1 MTDIFVHICNKMKS
15 FLLMELLCIIFVSH
29 NVSGQGNIRIR
40 HVLSMIP
47 SYRESYDY
55 NPTLY
60 LLSTTEKYIIN
71 GRVSVPYQ
79 QRVYPF
85 TIQPLG
91 YHILSVSNYDVG
103 YNTGYR
109 SLAITVEADGDV
121 VVYCSGGYGSYYDSF
136 YVMPF
141 NQLGKEYY
149 LYSYDPYSTNIG
161 SYFSISALQE
171 NTDILIYFDKP
182 YIYSSVTYD
191 RYNPLA
197 IKLNSYSTHLFEVT
211 TDFTGT
217 YLESTKPVS
226 VVCGNP
232 DASFE
237 GRRSALMD
245 IPAPV
250 ESWGSLFLVTYFKSQ
265 SNYLVRVLAAYN
277 NTEISVETIGLNDTR
292 IVTLQPGE
300 YYHQEVPTGTMFIS
314 SSNPVMV
321 VQYTWSKY
329 PAMVMVPPLDRAIK
343 GPLRFI
349 NLVSENNYLTVW
361 ISSLDVH
368 GLLVDGV
375 TITGTPIETDY
386 YGWSIIHITV
396 EGGENYVLSHVDP
409 DVRMVAI
416 AYRNSYSANAVMYFV
431 QEDNDIDTVPP
442 FIYDCPDSPVTA
454 ESNANSNLVSV
465 FWNPPTAFDNSGL
478 DVKEN
483 SNFNPGDS
491 FPPGSTDVF
500 YTFTDISDNNATCMF
515 EVLVRDVTTPDIM
528 HCPSDLVISTCTSFI
543 EVSWEEPTAFDD
555 SGQDV
560 TRNMSHSPG
569 DQFFIGDT
577 TVNYIFTDLAGNE
590 AICNFLVTI
599 GPQKCTS
606 PAVTG
611 LIVAITIF
619 SLAIILLIIAIVLL
633 CVQQVR
639 AKK

>member
-1 MTDIFVHICNKMKS
+1 MTDIFFHISNKMKS

-47 SYRESYDY
+47 SYQDGRDY
-55 NPTLY
+55 NPTLC

-91 YHILSVSNYDVG
+91 YHTLSVLYYDVG
-103 YNTGYR
+103 YNTGYQNT
-109 SLAITVEADGDV
+109 AITIEADGDV
-121 VVYCSGGYGSYYDSF
+121 VVYSFGGYSSYYDSF
-136 YVMPF
+136 YVIPF

-149 LYSYDPYSTNIG
+149 LYSYDPYYTNPG
-161 SYFSISALQE
+161 SHFSISALQE
-171 NTDILIYFDKP
+171 NTDILIYFNKP

-431 QEDNDIDTVPP
+431 QE
-442 FIYDCPDSPVTA
+442 
-454 ESNANSNLVSV
+454 
-465 FWNPPTAFDNSGL
+465 
-478 DVKEN
+478 
-483 SNFNPGDS
+483 GDS

-633 CVQQVR
+633 CVQQQLCGKCDNDCRDEQGNLVELR
-639 AKK
+639 GLQNVLSIIDMTGKYDIIVQGPVDGD